1 MALTPFAPDPTRE
14 AIAYHEAGHACHGAL
29 LKLHA
34 GRVSIIPNSAG
45 EDGRFYYGHAVFDPF
60 PAWARRGSASPGRV
74 QLLVQRHIGML
85 LAGEIAETHY
95 AGDAE
100 GGRARAQS
108 DRERVYDLAGLVCRS
123 SEEMDVYIAWLT
135 VRTRRTVTGEISWL
149 VIEAVATALLH
160 HGTLS
165 ARAIRRTIAGAYQ
178 AMMAPLLEQR
188 GGIGHLTDPDHDG
201 IRRDRGIPEL
211 LDAADSA
218 TDEKMG

>member
-1 MALTPFAPDPTRE
+1 VALTPFAPDPTRE

-60 PAWARRGSASPGRV
+60 PAWARRGSASPGQV

-95 AGDAE
+95 AGDAD
-100 GGRARAQS
+100 GSRARAES
-108 DRERVYDLAGLVCRS
+108 DRTRIYDLAGLVCRS
-123 SEEMDVYIAWLT
+123 SDEMDAYVEWLS
-135 VRTRRTVTGEISWL
+135 VRTRRVVTGEISWL

-165 ARAIRRTIAGAYQ
+165 ARAIRRTITGAYQ
-178 AMMAPLLEQR
+178 AMLGAVVTADGATGDTQPSAAPHR
-188 GGIGHLTDPDHDG
+188 
-201 IRRDRGIPEL
+201 
-211 LDAADSA
+211 
-218 TDEKMG
+218 